1 MRLPWVAIALRTVTT
16 LFERYDEL
24 LALSL
29 TDTTRLQRIAA
40 AQGRVILT
48 LDGLH
53 HDVGHEVLW
62 GLRNCLSGAVLLQEV
77 KQELKA
83 VKKRVRGI
91 RPIKRRLKGRNNH
104 EAEVLQGYCAAVRSA
119 LADDARPP
127 LSPRVSNSL
136 IVLTPSPRVWN
147 ASKKGGL
154 APGLHTPANAAPEKS
169 RRYRGL
175 MA

>member
-1 MRLPWVAIALRTVTT
+1 M
-16 LFERYDEL
+16 
-24 LALSL
+24 
-29 TDTTRLQRIAA
+29 
-40 AQGRVILT
+40 
-48 LDGLH
+48 
-53 HDVGHEVLW
+53 GHEVLW
-62 GLRNCLSGAVLLQEV
+62 GLRNCLSGAVLLARSLLSATRQDLAALLQEL
-77 KQELKA
+77 KQALKA

-91 RPIKRRLKGRNNH
+91 RPIERRLKGRNNH